1 MPPRAQP
8 NKARRGRG
16 KPRPALPHTDTTAS
30 DEVTV
35 ESKAGHTGELQ
46 KSDEL
51 HGSEATITSVEHATD
66 SNGVE
71 HSLPVQLP
79 KARDTRSRKTK
90 ESHTSIA
97 PDTNSTKGTNRDASS
112 KSVKDPSAQT
122 PVPKDSNP
130 TRSRLPVTDIFGETP
145 ERYYAGPSFRNS
157 PAASTLPLPK
167 FFSRSVPNVDQFP
180 SEAGK
185 GSRSNT
191 LTSDDSPRTG
201 SATPERT
208 QLGREDS
215 PLNILFR
222 SDREAKA
229 KASQTR
235 PSILPTKENTSSSHS
250 LPGLSESPL
259 GSRGVRNHTRH
270 NTDGGP
276 NGVFSLE
283 MDNDVPHNPDRAI
296 LNNSHQE
303 NERKASVQ
311 DSTTALK
318 KLLNFSNNQSIP
330 KPSSSGDF
338 QNSGAPSTPS
348 PKPRSQARSSARLSG
363 NAPLFPSGMDG
374 STPEQRHAAL
384 LALAEKQIQTPA
396 SQRPPSS
403 TLRKEIKLPTSPTV
417 PQDEQSPST
426 PTANRGERQSMST
439 RSQRAPAT
447 TGHIS
452 TYPSMHAGNTRPTF
466 KNSAKDPAMK
476 SMEDDLRRILKLD
489 ELPSGGVSGVQ
500 S

>member
-30 DEVTV
+30 NEVPV
-35 ESKAGHTGELQ
+35 ESAPGDTDEIQ
-46 KSDEL
+46 KSNEV
-51 HGSEATITSVEHATD
+51 HGSDATMTSVEHATD
-66 SNGVE
+66 PNGIE

-79 KARDTRSRKTK
+79 NARDTRSRKTNK
-90 ESHTSIA
+90 NHTSIA
-97 PDTNSTKGTNRDASS
+97 PDTNSTQGTNRNANS
-112 KSVKDPSAQT
+112 KSAKAPSAQT
-122 PVPKDSNP
+122 PLPKDSNP
-130 TRSRLPVTDIFGETP
+130 TGSRLPVTDIFGETP

-191 LTSDDSPRTG
+191 LTSGDSPRTG

-235 PSILPTKENTSSSHS
+235 PSILPSKENTSSSHS
-250 LPGLSESPL
+250 LPGLNESPL

-283 MDNDVPHNPDRAI
+283 MDNDIPYNQERAVS
-296 LNNSHQE
+296 NSHQE
-303 NERKASVQ
+303 NERKAPVQ
-311 DSTTALK
+311 DSTSALK
-318 KLLNFSNNQSIP
+318 KLLNFSENQSVP
-330 KPSSSGDF
+330 KPVSGGDF
-338 QNSGAPSTPS
+338 QNSGTPSTPS
-348 PKPRSQARSSARLSG
+348 PKSRSQARSSARLSG
-363 NAPLFPSGMDG
+363 NPPLFPSGLDG

-403 TLRKEIKLPTSPTV
+403 TLRKEIKLPTSPTIA
-417 PQDEQSPST
+417 QDKQSPST
-426 PTANRGERQSMST
+426 PTTKRAERQSTNT

-452 TYPSMHAGNTRPTF
+452 TYPSMHAGNARPTL
-466 KNSAKDPAMK
+466 NSSAKDPAMK